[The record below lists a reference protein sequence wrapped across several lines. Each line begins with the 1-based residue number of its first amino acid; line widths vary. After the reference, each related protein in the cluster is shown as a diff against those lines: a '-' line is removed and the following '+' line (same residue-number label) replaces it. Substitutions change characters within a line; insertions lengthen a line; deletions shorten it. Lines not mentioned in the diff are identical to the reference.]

1 MKAFTITKNDAGQR
15 VDKFLIKMLPA
26 MPKSLVYKSLRKKR
40 IKVNGKRAQESL
52 MLNEGDLLEAY
63 INDEFFET
71 ETKPPSFM
79 ALASPELD
87 IVYEDE
93 NLLVVHKP
101 RGLTV
106 HSDQKNNPDTL
117 ISRIHR
123 YLYDKGEFIPDR
135 DKTFSPALAHRIDR
149 NTKGLVMAAKN
160 AETLRIL
167 CEKIK
172 TREIEKT
179 YLCITCGHLPKEQ
192 DTLHAY
198 HKKDEAKNI
207 ARIFKEATPGSRE
220 ITTGYKVIKR
230 YKNHDLAEV
239 FLLTGRSHQIRAH
252 LAHIGCPLLGDKK
265 YGGESSPGV
274 PYGQALVAYKLRFCF
289 EGESGIL
296 SYLNNRE
303 ISIKHPMLIP
313 ETEEQTL

>member
-1 MKAFTITKNDAGQR
+1 MKSFTITKNDAGQR
-15 VDKFLIKMLPA
+15 VDKFLIKMLKT

-40 IKVNGKRAQESL
+40 IKVNGKHAKENL
-52 MLNEGDLLEAY
+52 MLREGDLLEAY

-71 ETKPPSFM
+71 AADTPTFM
-79 ALASPELD
+79 QLSSPDLD

-93 NLLVVHKP
+93 NLLIVHKP
-101 RGLTV
+101 QGLSV
-106 HSDQKNNPDTL
+106 HADEKKNPDTL

-123 YLYDKGEFIPDR
+123 YLYEKGEYLPEQ

-149 NTKGLVMAAKN
+149 NTEGLVMAAKN
-160 AETLRIL
+160 AEALRVL

-198 HKKDEAKNI
+198 HKKDEPKNM
-207 ARIFKEATPGSRE
+207 ARIFETEVPGSRE
-220 ITTGYKVIKR
+220 IATAYKVVKR
-230 YKNHDLAEV
+230 YQNHDLAEV
-239 FLLTGRSHQIRAH
+239 SLLTGRSHQIRAH

-265 YGGESSPGV
+265 YGGEPTKHI
-274 PYGQALVAYKLRFCF
+274 PYGQALVAYKLRFAF
-289 EGESGIL
+289 QEDSGSL
-296 SYLNNRE
+296 SYLKGKE
-303 ISIKHPMLIP
+303 ICIKNPMLIP
-313 ETEEQTL
+313 RDAEQTL